1 MVLLKE
7 WCTYLSKGEIQ
18 QNTPMRGV
26 ELCKSPHVQ
35 ELVSHVVVLPNDDD
49 VNDTAVVAVAETLPS
64 AIPAT
69 VTITTMT
76 E

>member
-7 WCTYLSKGEIQ
+7 WCTYFSKGEIQ
-18 QNTPMRGV
+18 HNTPMRGV
-26 ELCKSPHVQ
+26 KLR
-35 ELVSHVVVLPNDDD
+35 DDD
-49 VNDTAVVAVAETLPS
+49 VNDTAVVAAETLPL

-76 E
+76 EVMDDE